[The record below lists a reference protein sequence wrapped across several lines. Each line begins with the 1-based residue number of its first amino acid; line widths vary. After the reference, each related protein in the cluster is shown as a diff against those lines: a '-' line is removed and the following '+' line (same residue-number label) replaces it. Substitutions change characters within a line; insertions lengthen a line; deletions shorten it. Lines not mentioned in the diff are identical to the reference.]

1 MRVFRGT
8 RIMGHS
14 PIALTIGNFDG
25 VHLGHQAMLQ
35 RLREAALVHGL
46 PSAVLTFEPHPREFF
61 SPADAPA
68 RLTSLREK
76 LELFRAHGID
86 QVHVARFD
94 RAYASM
100 SPQQFIDDL
109 LVKNLKIRWLLIGDD
124 FRYGAQRGGDFAL
137 LKQAATHLGFAL
149 ESMGSI
155 EIAGERVSS
164 TGVRDALAAAD
175 FARAARLL
183 GRPYCISG
191 RVAHGKKLGR
201 ELGFPTANIAL
212 KRKRAPLNGIYAVKL
227 YGIGAKPLPAV
238 ASLGVR
244 PTVLD
249 GAAPLL
255 EIHVLDFNQDIY
267 GRRVSVAFLHKLR
280 DEEKYPD
287 IESLRRQ
294 IAIDVENARTYLNS
308 NL

>member
-8 RIMGHS
+8 GDGES
-14 PIALTIGNFDG
+14 ASIALTIGNFDG

-35 RLREAALVHGL
+35 RLRTAALRTNL
-46 PSAVLTFEPHPREFF
+46 PATILTFEPHPREFF

-76 LELFRAHGID
+76 LELFTACGID
-86 QVHVARFD
+86 QVYVARFN

-100 SPQQFIDDL
+100 TPQQFIDDL
-109 LVKNLKIRWLLIGDD
+109 LIKNFKIRWLLVGDD
-124 FRYGAQRGGDFAL
+124 FRFGAQRGGDIGL
-137 LKQAATHLGFAL
+137 LKQASVRYGFELA
-149 ESMGSI
+149 SMGSI
-155 EIAGERVSS
+155 EVANERVSS
-164 TGVRDALAAAD
+164 TGVREALGSGD
-175 FARAARLL
+175 FARATRLL

-201 ELGFPTANIAL
+201 ELGFPTANIVL
-212 KRKRAPLNGIYAVKL
+212 KRKRVPLNGIYAVKL
-227 YGIGAKPLPAV
+227 HGIQQKALPAV

-244 PTVLD
+244 PTVMD

-255 EIHVLDFNQDIY
+255 EVHILDFDQNIY
-267 GRRVSVAFLHKLR
+267 GRRVSVEFLHKLR